1 MKARSSVR
9 KPQLKYRRILLKLS
23 GEVLKN
29 REKGDCIDAER
40 LSFMAER
47 VKKIHAMGVEVGI
60 VLGGGNIFR
69 GLSGARN
76 GVNRV
81 VGDSMG
87 MLATVINA
95 LAMMNAL
102 EAIGVPTRVMTA
114 IEMPKLAEPFIQRRA
129 LRHLEK
135 GRVVIF
141 GGGTGNPFFSTD
153 SAAAL
158 KASEIGADALLKAT
172 KVEGIYTADPMKD
185 PKARKYGSLKYET
198 ALEKRLKVMDSAAF
212 ALCMDNNIPIVVFDF
227 FDGTALARVVRGE
240 EVGTL
245 VSCPFLISGFPQ
257 ERTQAHETT
266 SYADLGA
273 RRAWC
278 HGRGRYRLRQSPL
291 PSDRRS
297 RRLCEIAR
305 HQIDG

>member
-1 MKARSSVR
+1 MKATR
-9 KPQLKYRRILLKLS
+9 KPKLKYRRILLKLS

-40 LSFMAER
+40 LAFMAER
-47 VKKIHAMGVEVGI
+47 VKKIHKLGVEVGI

-69 GLSGARN
+69 GLSGAKN

-87 MLATVINA
+87 MLATIINA

-102 EAIGVPTRVMTA
+102 ESIGVPTRVMTA
-114 IEMPKLAEPFIQRRA
+114 LEMPKLAEPFIQRRA

-172 KVEGIYTADPMKD
+172 KVDGIYTADPMKD
-185 PKARKYGSLKYET
+185 PKAKKYGSLKYET

-212 ALCMDNNIPIVVFDF
+212 ALCMDNDIPIVVFDF
-227 FDGTALARVVRGE
+227 FDGDALERVVRGE

-245 VSCPFLISGFPQ
+245 VS
-257 ERTQAHETT
+257 
-266 SYADLGA
+266 
-273 RRAWC
+273 
-278 HGRGRYRLRQSPL
+278 
-291 PSDRRS
+291 
-297 RRLCEIAR
+297 
-305 HQIDG
+305 